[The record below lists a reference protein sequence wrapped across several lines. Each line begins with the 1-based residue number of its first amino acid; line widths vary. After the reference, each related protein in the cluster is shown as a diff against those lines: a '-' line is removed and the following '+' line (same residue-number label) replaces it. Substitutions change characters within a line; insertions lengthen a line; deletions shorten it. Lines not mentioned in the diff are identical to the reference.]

1 MKIHF
6 VSILTAALVCC
17 IVYTPAAAQ
26 SNQHSDV
33 AALQATILH
42 RDSLFWHAYNTCN
55 ADSMTLF
62 VVDDLEFYHDKGGP
76 TLGLQ
81 KFGETT
87 RTGLCGNTAN
97 WQLRREA
104 VPGTVKFF
112 PMYNSGMLY
121 GAILQGEHVFYVHEA
136 GKKEYLDGHARFSHL
151 WLNKDGAWKMARVL
165 SYDHKPAVYTAKTK
179 IIPVPT
185 AKLKR
190 LNGTY
195 NSSQAGT
202 LTVKQEGNALKITT
216 SNFQVIAFPE
226 TTTKFFLRNRDLQF
240 EFVEENKHIARVII
254 YERGGKVEEA
264 PRMQ

>member
-1 MKIHF
+1 MKVHF
-6 VSILTAALVCC
+6 ASILATALFCC
-17 IVYTPAAAQ
+17 ILYTPASAQ

-33 AALQATILH
+33 TALQTTILH
-42 RDSLFWHAYNTCN
+42 RDSLFWRAYNTCN

-62 VVDDLEFYHDKGGP
+62 LVDDLEFYHDKGGP

-81 KFGETT
+81 KFNETT

-104 VPGTVKFF
+104 VPSTVKFF
-112 PMYNSGMLY
+112 PMYNSGTLY
-121 GAILQGEHVFYVHEA
+121 GAILLGDHVFYVQEA

-151 WLNKDGAWKMARVL
+151 WLNKDGVWKMARVL

-179 IIPVPT
+179 IIPVST
-185 AKLKR
+185 AKLRR

-195 NSSQAGT
+195 NSSKAGAV
-202 LTVKQEGNALKITT
+202 TVQHEGNALKITT
-216 SNFQVIAFPE
+216 SSFQVMAFPE

-240 EFVEENKHIARVII
+240 EFVEENKQVTKVII
-254 YERGGKVEEA
+254 HERGTKVEEA
-264 PRMQ
+264 FRQR